1 MKLVVNLGEMTF
13 QLQLVM
19 LLKKLSL
26 DNLGRN
32 QKKKK
37 KTKAKTKIRLEMEYE
52 ICRWV

>member
-37 KTKAKTKIRLEMEYE
+37 TKAKTKIRLEMEYE

>member
-1 MKLVVNLGEMTF
+1 MKLVVNLGEMMF

-37 KTKAKTKIRLEMEYE
+37 TKAKTKIRLEMEYE